1 MIVLPAG
8 WSNENHGGRGMGRG
22 RWPNGRGGAG
32 LLPRP
37 GPYPGGRGGGRGGF
51 GGRYQNYQ
59 RDERF
64 VSELKL
70 SKSKETL
77 ARKSTLV
84 QEVNFVKGRLIH
96 ITKGRVVLL
105 FPVFFFSISI
115 LSFSNV

>member
-1 MIVLPAG
+1 MTVLPAG
-8 WSNENHGGRGMGRG
+8 WSSDNNGGRGGTGRG
-22 RWPNGRGGAG
+22 RWGNGRGGAG

-37 GPYPGGRGGGRGGF
+37 GPFPGGREGRGGF

-77 ARKSTLV
+77 SRKSTV
-84 QEVNFVKGRLIH
+84 FQEVTFTFVLDYLEAESFCLLIGNTFLH
-96 ITKGRVVLL
+96 V
-105 FPVFFFSISI
+105 
-115 LSFSNV
+115 

>member
-1 MIVLPAG
+1 MTVLPAG
-8 WSNENHGGRGMGRG
+8 IWSNDNHGGRGGMGRAG

-37 GPYPGGRGGGRGGF
+37 GPYPGRGGRGGF
-51 GGRYQNYQ
+51 GGRYQSYQ

-77 ARKSTLV
+77 SRKSTV
-84 QEVNFVKGRLIH
+84 FQEV
-96 ITKGRVVLL
+96 T
-105 FPVFFFSISI
+105 FFKEHF
-115 LSFSNV
+115 F

>member
-1 MIVLPAG
+1 
-8 WSNENHGGRGMGRG
+8 MGRG
-22 RWPNGRGGAG
+22 RWANGRGGAG

-37 GPYPGGRGGGRGGF
+37 GPYPGGRGGRGGF

-77 ARKSTLV
+77 SRKSTV
-84 QEVNFVKGRLIH
+84 FQEVTF
-96 ITKGRVVLL
+96 
-105 FPVFFFSISI
+105 
-115 LSFSNV
+115 NV